1 MRCNSAAY
9 FGKAD
14 TLRTLLVMCI
24 FVLLLMLCKIIKM
37 ADFMRN
43 STYLHKGKQEY
54 QNKINGKTL
63 QHTF

>member
-1 MRCNSAAY
+1 
-9 FGKAD
+9 
-14 TLRTLLVMCI
+14 MCI

-43 STYLHKGKQEY
+43 STYLRKGKQEY